1 MGPISSCA
9 RSAREILRPRPL
21 CVKPRPFLHDRHCYR
36 EFLDEKIKCKSN
48 GMDLEAIEA
57 LSLMLVTADYLDW
70 IYFELQVLN
79 VSSKSGGALAPVATP
94 VPTPMQIVCV

>member
-1 MGPISSCA
+1 
-9 RSAREILRPRPL
+9 
-21 CVKPRPFLHDRHCYR
+21 
-36 EFLDEKIKCKSN
+36 
-48 GMDLEAIEA
+48 MDLEAIEA

-94 VPTPMQIVCV
+94 VPTPMHCNCRCEPWNKAEKNLAATNRVSPMTTPYQQSDSHSTQHYHHYLYATLVLP